1 MSNTNIAYGSDQQV
15 KIQSIGLFAAAMQ
28 RKTGLNRMAG
38 KMSKQEDASGNI
50 RMASTNKKPI
60 VRVQELSRGA
70 GDEVTF
76 DLINP
81 IKAVPIMGD
90 AVAQGNGSAMSFDT
104 DRLRINQAR
113 FPIDAGGAMS
123 QQRTPHQ
130 LKTLAQA
137 QALSAIERFSDQ
149 ACLTHLAGARGYHD
163 NIEWCVPTP
172 TDPRFASVMVNTVR
186 APTRNRHFISTGSGI
201 EQVAA
206 SGNEIT
212 IATTDVFNTDV
223 VDGIATWL
231 DGMTL
236 PLQGVEFEND
246 EQAADDPLRVM
257 LVSAEQYDSFVKST
271 NFRTLQ
277 SNAISRGQSAKNHPV
292 FLGNALLWR
301 NILILKQ
308 PRPIRF
314 YAGNPINWCAS
325 TTSTTETATDLCPAS
340 FGTTYAVDRA
350 ILLGGQAL
358 AEGFGKHRVSQGSYF
373 TAEEITDFGNRCE
386 YVAGEIG
393 GRSKIR
399 FLVDH
404 GSEKQYT
411 DYGVA
416 VIDTA
421 VRLAGV

>member
-1 MSNTNIAYGSDQQV
+1 MATTTVAYGSDQQV
-15 KIQSIGLFAAAMQ
+15 KLQSIGLFAACMQ

-38 KMSKQEDASGNI
+38 KMSKQTDASGNI
-50 RMASTNKKPI
+50 RLVSTNKKPI
-60 VRVQELSRGA
+60 VRVQDLTKGA
-70 GDEVTF
+70 ADEVTF
-76 DLINP
+76 DLVQP

-90 AVAQGNGSAMSFDT
+90 EWAQGRGAAMSFAQ

-113 FPIDAGGAMS
+113 FPINAGGAMS

-130 LKTLAQA
+130 LNALAQD
-137 QALSAIERFSDQ
+137 QALSAMERFSDQ
-149 ACLTHLAGARGYHD
+149 AAMVHLAGARGFHD
-163 NIEWCVPTP
+163 NVEWCVPL
-172 TDPRFASVMVNTVR
+172 ASHADFSKVMVNTVR

-206 SGNEIT
+206 SAGSISIT
-212 IATTDVFNTDV
+212 TSDVFNTDV

-236 PLQGVEFEND
+236 PLPGVHFEND
-246 EQAADDPLRVM
+246 EAASDSPLRVLM
-257 LVSAEQYDSFVKST
+257 VSAEQYNSFVQST

-277 SNAISRGQSAKNHPV
+277 ANAIARAQMAKNHPV
-292 FLGNALLWR
+292 FLGDALLWR
-301 NILILKQ
+301 GILIIKM

-314 YAGNPINWCAS
+314 YSGNAVNWCAL
-325 TTSTTETATDLCPAS
+325 TTSATETTDLVPAG

-358 AEGFGKHRVSQGSYF
+358 AEGFGKHNGSGNSYF
-373 TAEEITDFGNRCE
+373 TEEEVTDFKNQRE
-386 YVAGEIG
+386 YVVGEVA

-399 FLVDH
+399 FEIDH
-404 GSEKQYT
+404 GSEKQFT

>member
-1 MSNTNIAYGSDQQV
+1 MSQTTVPYGSDQQV
-15 KIQSIGLFAAAMQ
+15 KIQSVGLFAACMQ

-38 KMSKQEDASGNI
+38 KMSKQTDASGNI

-60 VRVQELSRGA
+60 VRVQELSKAA

-81 IKAVPIMGD
+81 IKATPIMGD
-90 AVAQGNGSAMSFDT
+90 SWAKGLGSKMTFSS

-113 FPIDAGGAMS
+113 FPISAGGAMT

-130 LKTLAQA
+130 LRGLAQD
-137 QALSAIERFSDQ
+137 QALSALERFSDQ
-149 ACLTHLAGARGYHD
+149 ASLVHLAGARGFHD
-163 NIEWCVPTP
+163 NVEWCVPLAA
-172 TDPRFASVMVNTVR
+172 DAKFAEVMVNTVR

-206 SGNEIT
+206 SGNAIT
-212 IATTDVFNTDV
+212 IATSDVMNSDV

-231 DGMTL
+231 DGMAL
-236 PLQGVEFEND
+236 PLPGIQFEGD
-246 EQAADDPLRVM
+246 EAAEDDPVRVLM
-257 LVSAEQYDSFVKST
+257 VSPEQYNSFVQST

-277 SNAISRGQSAKNHPV
+277 ANAMSRAQMAKNHPV
-292 FLGNALLWR
+292 FLNNALLWR
-301 NILILKQ
+301 GILIIKM

-314 YAGNPINWCAS
+314 YSGNPINWCAS
-325 TTSTTETATDLCPAS
+325 TTSATETTTDLVPAG

-358 AEGFGKHRVSQGSYF
+358 AEGFGRHMGSGSSYF
-373 TAEEITDFGNRCE
+373 TKEEIDDFENQRE
-386 YVAGEIG
+386 YLVGEVA

-399 FLVDH
+399 FLIDH
-404 GSEKQYT
+404 GSEQQYT